1 MSYGLQ
7 LFSATGALMLDI
19 SDRLT
24 RVHSTYNLT
33 ANGNTSTFYAV
44 TGVVNDGSWAVTV
57 GSLSG
62 FVVASVEY
70 GGFRVMNKSG
80 VNSTVKVMLIRI

>member
-7 LFSATGALMLDI
+7 LFSASGALMLDI

-24 RVHSTYNLT
+24 RVHSTYILT

-44 TGVVNDGSWAVTV
+44 AGVVNDGSWAVTI

-62 FVVASVEY
+62 FATASIEY

-80 VNSTVKVMLIRI
+80 VNSTVKIMLIQI